1 MEGDFH
7 YSPIS
12 SVGIFGSLHKHTPHI
27 SQPTRLWLCIATM
40 CWLAMKIKQNILF
53 IFFSQL
59 LCVVIAS
66 PMKLRARIFTRFNG
80 KSVCVYSFKLCLCFL
95 WANWCER
102 HSMYD
107 YGDWTYWTN
116 SATYWIVCAIGHR
129 LCGENRVKKT
139 DNYGRQKWRKSVKQ
153 PDLWTSCMRHAPGLR
168 FALSSE
174 MQANE
179 YQRKS

>member
-1 MEGDFH
+1 
-7 YSPIS
+7 
-12 SVGIFGSLHKHTPHI
+12 
-27 SQPTRLWLCIATM
+27 M

-129 LCGENRVKKT
+129 LCGANWVE
-139 DNYGRQKWRKSVKQ
+139 KQ
-153 PDLWTSCMRHAPGLR
+153 TIMGDKNGGSQSSNLIYERHACVMPR
-168 FALSSE
+168 ALDSPFPPKCKQMNIKESPNSFGKFTRYNLFE
-174 MQANE
+174 WRLEPISLFQWSLEAV
-179 YQRKS
+179 